1 MKLEINMWEKRK
13 MSSIKHQYVCVLG
26 YGWSGSSAVVDLLKE
41 FEENWDPEVEFRI
54 LKDPHGMMD
63 LEHSLVERWDALNVD
78 IAIRDFLEF
87 AEFLDTND
95 SKFTRGLCYSKSFNG
110 KFMSNTLDFVERV
123 TEFNYKG
130 YWWIF
135 NFRSQYINWLA
146 KKILNK
152 FVKQNYEKKMYF
164 SGISKDNFYEEVK
177 KYINSLIE
185 AVSMKR
191 EYKNIIL
198 DQAVPVQHPLKAF
211 DYLDNSKVIIV
222 DRDPR
227 DIYCDLVE
235 LEKLIGKDIA
245 QSHDAMKYVKW
256 HKKYRE
262 NSHIQNENILRI
274 QFEDLILK
282 YDETIE
288 QILNFLEIDE
298 KSHSQKM
305 TFFNPEVS
313 KKNVGKYKD
322 FPYQDEIRILEKELE
337 SYLYP
342 LKGMEEE

>member
-1 MKLEINMWEKRK
+1 MRNL
-13 MSSIKHQYVCVLG
+13 KHQFVCVLG

-41 FEENWDPEVEFRI
+41 FDGNWDPEVEFRI

-63 LEHSLVERWDALNVD
+63 LEHSLVEQWDALNVD

-87 AEFLDTND
+87 ADFLNTNE
-95 SKFTRGLCYSKSFNG
+95 SKFKRGLCYSKSFNG
-110 KFMSNTLDFVERV
+110 EFMNYTLDFIESV

-135 NFRSQYINWLA
+135 NFRAKYTNWLA

-152 FVKQNYEKKMYF
+152 FVKQKYEKNMYF
-164 SGISKDNFYEEVK
+164 SGISKDDFYDAVK

-185 AVSMKR
+185 AVSMDQ
-191 EYKNIIL
+191 EYENIIL

-227 DIYCDLVE
+227 DIYCDLIE

-245 QSHDAMKYVKW
+245 WSHDAMKFVKW

-282 YDETIE
+282 YDKTID
-288 QILNFLEIDE
+288 QILDFLGIDE
-298 KSHSQKM
+298 KSHSKKM
-305 TFFNPEVS
+305 AFFNPNVS
-313 KKNVGKYKD
+313 RKNVGKYKD

-337 SYLYP
+337 EYLYP
-342 LKGMEEE
+342 LKEMEEE